1 MSTAANWG
9 AFFAGFI
16 SATGL
21 VLWLRLERGRD
32 QDRAERRRH
41 DRHPPS
47 DPGADEFSAQDTYD
61 PRKETT

>member
-1 MSTAANWG
+1 MSAANWS
-9 AFFAGFI
+9 AFLAGFV
-16 SATGL
+16 SAAGL

-32 QDRAERRRH
+32 QDRAERRRR

-47 DPGADEFSAQDTYD
+47 QPGVDEFSAQDTYD